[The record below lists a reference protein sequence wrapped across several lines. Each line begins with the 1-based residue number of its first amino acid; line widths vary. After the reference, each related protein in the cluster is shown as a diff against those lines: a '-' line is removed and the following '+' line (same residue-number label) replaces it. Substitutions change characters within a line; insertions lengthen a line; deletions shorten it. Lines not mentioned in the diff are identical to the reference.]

1 MSTPVVRGDR
11 CETSAGYTGEL
22 THGIMFHHFHDA
34 KHPRTQG
41 SVSRD
46 EFEAILNFI
55 GIERILSPGEWM
67 DRLQNNRLNKSDVCL
82 TFDDGLLCQ
91 FDVALPVLQRYD
103 LKAFWFVYS
112 SVFEGQ
118 LERLEV
124 YRCFRSKC
132 FQDIDDFY
140 KLFFS
145 KVSDSEFSQRIREA
159 LDPRVIRQQIDTF
172 PFYSANDVQFRL
184 IRDRVL
190 SREDYE
196 RVMDEIISERG
207 VSIEDLSKNLW
218 MSDEKLRYLSD
229 SDHFIGL
236 HSYSHPTVLGELPY
250 EVQLAEYQKN
260 YLHLGTVCDR
270 RPVAM
275 SHPCDSY
282 DANTIEILRG
292 LGIRCGFRSNMSAK
306 RRGGEI
312 NPSPFEMARQDHA
325 NVLRMMQLSGCESA
339 DKEQI

>member
-1 MSTPVVRGDR
+1 MSTPVGRGGR
-11 CETSAGYTGEL
+11 CETSAGYTSEL

-41 SVSRD
+41 SISRD

-91 FDVALPVLQRYD
+91 FDIALPVLQRYD

-145 KVSDSEFSQRIREA
+145 KVFDSEFSQKIKETI
-159 LDPRVIRQQIDTF
+159 DQRVIRQQIDTF
-172 PFYSANDVQFRL
+172 PFYSANVVQFRL

-190 SREDYE
+190 SEEDYE

-207 VSIEDLSKNLW
+207 VSIKDLSKNLW
-218 MSDEKLRYLSD
+218 MSDEKVRYLSD
-229 SDHFIGL
+229 SGHFIGL
-236 HSYSHPTVLGELPY
+236 HSYSHPTVLEDLPY

-260 YLHLGTVCDR
+260 YLHLERVCGR
-270 RPVAM
+270 QPVAM
-275 SHPCDSY
+275 AHPCNSY
-282 DANTIEILRG
+282 DAKTIEILRS
-292 LGIRCGFRSNMSAK
+292 LGVLCGFKSNMAPK
-306 RRGGEI
+306 QKGGRVNPNQYEI
-312 NPSPFEMARQDHA
+312 ARQDHA
-325 NVLRMMQLSGCESA
+325 NIMGMLGQ
-339 DKEQI
+339 